1 MGGRKYSAF
10 CYGGT
15 RSRDR
20 QLEKGYSLRSSQDD
34 PKTSFNQHK
43 SLSGEILPHFDVNN
57 LSVAQ
62 KLKKLEI
69 GPFHLEL

>member
-1 MGGRKYSAF
+1 MCTHLGEPYKFELGIARSAMGTIAHVTDSEGKVRK
-10 CYGGT
+10 
-15 RSRDR
+15 
-20 QLEKGYSLRSSQDD
+20 
-34 PKTSFNQHK
+34 P
-43 SLSGEILPHFDVNN
+43 LSGEILPHFDINN